1 MLEDCVAI
9 STNGMQIE
17 TDGAD
22 VGCGEWHRTTAK
34 ITIVAA
40 WSMSGEIAGKNKD
53 EEKGRSIGVR
63 SGETEARPCDRLY
76 VEGMR
81 WCECVNKLAK
91 SSRLARL

>member
-1 MLEDCVAI
+1 
-9 STNGMQIE
+9 
-17 TDGAD
+17 
-22 VGCGEWHRTTAK
+22 
-34 ITIVAA
+34 
-40 WSMSGEIAGKNKD
+40 MSGEIAGKNKD